1 MWYQPP
7 YNNQMLM
14 NTRPIVQL
22 SNRWAWVKSYQDVQA
37 TPIPADGTPTLFML
51 ENEPTFYLVSMENGQ
66 RVISGYRFAAL
77 TKDNVQEPPVAPAIT
92 LETLNARLKAIEEQ
106 LTRSDS
112 NEPDT
117 TDVETAAPAK

>member
-1 MWYQPP
+1 MWYQPQ
-7 YNNQMLM
+7 YSNQMLM

-77 TKDNVQEPPVAPAIT
+77 TKDDIHEPPAAPAIT
-92 LETLNARLKAIEEQ
+92 LKTLNARLKAIEEQ
-106 LTRSDS
+106 LRSDS

-117 TDVETAAPAK
+117 TDIETAAPTK